1 MIKQCAKVILF
12 VLLAGGL
19 ILSCASQED
28 TVYLNNKINAIQRQ
42 TKNER
47 VELENTIE
55 NLKEAFAA
63 SENKSMEIEKKL
75 KEGQESLR
83 LSLTQILT
91 DMEEIKEVVQ
101 SLTGTV
107 EENRHLIKSA
117 LEVDITK
124 EDSKLFQIKELLRKV
139 DDLQSRLLNIEA
151 RSSSGVSPGK
161 KAGGLR
167 NQATPDKEQKAA
179 VSTEKKP
186 QTESDIYNEM
196 LGYYKSGSYKKA
208 LDGFKEFIKLYPKS
222 SLADN
227 AAFWT
232 GECYKGLESYE
243 EAILAYQKVIDEYP
257 KGNKVP
263 AAILQQAVSFEKI
276 NDNTTAKL
284 LLKKLI
290 KNFPNSKEAEIASKK
305 LK

>member
-1 MIKQCAKVILF
+1 MIKQCVKIILF
-12 VLLAGGL
+12 FLLSGGF

-42 TKNER
+42 TKNDR
-47 VELENTIE
+47 VELETTIE
-55 NLKEAFAA
+55 NLKESLAA
-63 SENKSMEIEKKL
+63 SENKSLELERKL
-75 KEGQESLR
+75 REDQESMR
-83 LSLTQILT
+83 LSLTRILT

-101 SLTGTV
+101 NLTGTV

-139 DDLQSRLLNIEA
+139 EDLQSRLLNIES
-151 RSSSGVSPGK
+151 RSGSGVSPGK
-161 KAGGLR
+161 KEAGLKK
-167 NQATPDKEQKAA
+167 QATPDKKQKETG
-179 VSTEKKP
+179 STGKKA

-196 LGYYKSGSYKKA
+196 LGHYKSGSYKRA
-208 LDGFKEFIKLYPKS
+208 LEGFKEFITLYPKS

-227 AAFWT
+227 AAFWI

-290 KNFPNSKEAEIASKK
+290 KNFPNSKEAEIASQK